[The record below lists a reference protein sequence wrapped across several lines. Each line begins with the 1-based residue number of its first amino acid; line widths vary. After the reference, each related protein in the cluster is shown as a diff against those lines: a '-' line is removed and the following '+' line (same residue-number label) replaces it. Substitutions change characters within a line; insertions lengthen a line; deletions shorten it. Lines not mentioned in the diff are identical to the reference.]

1 MERRW
6 WTLLVV
12 CASMFMLLIDV
23 NVVVVALPDIQHA
36 LDASFAGLQW
46 MTDAYALTLAA
57 LLLTAGFLA
66 DRYGRRRVF
75 VVGLVVFTGGS
86 LLCGLAPNAS
96 TLVLFRAVQ
105 GSGGAILSATSLAL
119 LAGSF
124 QGRQRGVAF
133 GVWGAV
139 AGVATG
145 LGPVLGG
152 VLTGGVGWR
161 GIFLVNVPVGIAALV
176 ITVRRVDESRT
187 AGDRRIDW
195 PGVVTLTTGLFGLVY
210 GLITASEAGWG
221 QRGVPLWLGLA
232 ALCLVAFALVERR
245 VPEPMF
251 DPSLLRIP
259 TFVGGSVAAFAMNAS
274 LYAVFVYLV
283 LYLQNGL
290 GGSPLVTGVRLLTG
304 SAFTFVAAFAAGR
317 LTSRVPVR
325 WLIGPGLGLVG
336 AGLLLMRGLTAG
348 SEWTHLIAGLVVSGL
363 GAGLVN
369 PPLASTAVGVV
380 PPHRSGMASGA
391 NQTFRQIGIAV
402 GVACYGTIFA
412 ASLHAT
418 LRHRLADIPALSG
431 QVDQIA
437 GAVHRGVT
445 DRAVALAPTEA
456 RDALADAIRAGFADS
471 LDAVLLVAGLLALVG
486 GVLATALI
494 RSRDFVAPR
503 PPVPGRTPDV
513 GQTPVPGQT
522 TDPRQTPDV
531 GQTPVPGQTTDPRQT
546 TDPSRKDSPT
556 SGRSP
561 SGRPAK

>member
-12 CASMFMLLIDV
+12 CAAMFMLLIDV

-36 LDASFAGLQW
+36 LDASFGSLQW

-66 DRYGRRRVF
+66 DKYGRRRVF
-75 VVGLVVFTGGS
+75 AIGLVVFTGGS

-96 TLVLFRAVQ
+96 VLVLCRAVQ
-105 GSGGAILSATSLAL
+105 GIGGAILSATSLAL

-139 AGVATG
+139 AGIATG
-145 LGPVLGG
+145 LGPLLGG
-152 VLTGGVGWR
+152 VLTGSVGWR

-176 ITVRRVDESRT
+176 VTVCRVDESR
-187 AGDRRIDW
+187 APRGGRIDW
-195 PGVVTLTTGLFGLVY
+195 PGVVTLTAGLFSLVY

-221 QRGVPLWLGLA
+221 GHGVPLWLGLA
-232 ALCLVAFALVERR
+232 VLCLVAFAVVERR

-251 DPSLLRIP
+251 SLSLLRIP
-259 TFVGGSVAAFAMNAS
+259 TFLGGSVAAFAMNAS
-274 LYAVFVYLV
+274 LYAVFLYLV

-290 GGSPLVTGVRLLTG
+290 GGSPTATGVRLLAG

-348 SEWTHLIAGLVVSGL
+348 SDWTHLIPGLVVSGI

-380 PPHRSGMASGA
+380 PPQRSGMASGA

-402 GVACYGTIFA
+402 GVACYGTIFV
-412 ASLHAT
+412 ASLHTT
-418 LRHRLADIPALSG
+418 LRQRLAGVPALRG
-431 QVDQIA
+431 RVEQIT
-437 GAVHRGVT
+437 GAVHQGVA
-445 DRAVALAPTEA
+445 DQAVALAPPDV
-456 RDALADAIRAGFADS
+456 RGALADAIRTGYADS
-471 LDAVLLVAGLLALVG
+471 LNAVLLAAGLLALVG
-486 GVLATALI
+486 GALATVLI
-494 RSRDFVAPR
+494 RSRDFAAPQPPPAEPAEPAER
-503 PPVPGRTPDV
+503 PGTGVSGGR
-513 GQTPVPGQT
+513 
-522 TDPRQTPDV
+522 
-531 GQTPVPGQTTDPRQT
+531 
-546 TDPSRKDSPT
+546 
-556 SGRSP
+556 
-561 SGRPAK
+561 

>member
-36 LDASFAGLQW
+36 LDASFGSLQW

-57 LLLTAGFLA
+57 LLLTAGSLA
-66 DRYGRRRVF
+66 DTYGRRRVF
-75 VVGLVVFTGGS
+75 ALGLVVFTGGS
-86 LLCGLAPNAS
+86 LLCGLAPNAPA
-96 TLVLFRAVQ
+96 LILFRAVQ
-105 GSGGAILSATSLAL
+105 GIGGAILSATSLAL

-152 VLTGGVGWR
+152 LLTGGTGWR

-176 ITVRRVDESRT
+176 VTARRVDESRAPA
-187 AGDRRIDW
+187 AGRIDW
-195 PGVVTLTTGLFGLVY
+195 PGVLTLTTGLFGLVY
-210 GLITASEAGWG
+210 GLITASEDGWG
-221 QRGVPLWLGLA
+221 KPGVPLRLGLA
-232 ALCLVAFALVERR
+232 ATCLVAFAVVERR

-251 DPSLLRIP
+251 DLSLLRIP

-274 LYAVFVYLV
+274 LYACFVYLV

-290 GGSPLVTGVRLLTG
+290 GGGPLVTGARLLTG
-304 SAFTFVAAFAAGR
+304 SAVTFVAAFVAGR
-317 LTSRVPVR
+317 LTGRVPAR
-325 WLIGPGLGLVG
+325 WLIGPGLVLVG

-348 SEWTHLIAGLVVSGL
+348 SDWTHLIAGLVVSGL

-380 PPHRSGMASGA
+380 RPQRSGMASGA

-418 LRHRLADIPALSG
+418 LRRRLGDLPALRG
-431 QVDQIA
+431 QVEELA
-437 GAVHRGVT
+437 GAVHRGVA
-445 DRAVALAPTEA
+445 DRAVALAPAEA
-456 RDALADAIRAGFADS
+456 RDALADAVRTAFADA
-471 LDAVLLVAGLLALVG
+471 LNAVLLVAGLVALVG

-494 RSRDFVAPR
+494 RGRDFVGPGPGPLAPGAGAGAAPGAETVGREAAGRSGR
-503 PPVPGRTPDV
+503 PA
-513 GQTPVPGQT
+513 
-522 TDPRQTPDV
+522 
-531 GQTPVPGQTTDPRQT
+531 RQT
-546 TDPSRKDSPT
+546 TAPSRNDSPT

>member
-36 LDASFAGLQW
+36 LGAGFGSLQW
-46 MTDAYALTLAA
+46 MTDAYALALAA

-66 DRYGRRRVF
+66 DTYGRRRLF
-75 VVGLVVFTGGS
+75 VLGLAVFTAGS
-86 LLCGLAPNAS
+86 LLCGLAPNAPA
-96 TLVLFRAVQ
+96 LVLFRAVQ
-105 GSGGAILSATSLAL
+105 GVGGAILSATSLAL
-119 LAGSF
+119 LAGAF

-161 GIFLVNVPVGIAALV
+161 AIFLVNVPVGLAALV
-176 ITVRRVDESRT
+176 VAVRRVDESR
-187 AGDRRIDW
+187 APGRRRIDR
-195 PGVVTLTTGLFGLVY
+195 PGVLTLTAGLFSLVY

-221 QRGVPLWLGLA
+221 QRGVPLWLAAA
-232 ALCLVAFALVERR
+232 ALFLVAFAVVERR

-251 DPSLLRIP
+251 DVSLLRIP

-290 GGSPLVTGVRLLTG
+290 GGSPSVTGVRLLTG
-304 SAFTFVAAFAAGR
+304 SAVTFVAAFAAGR

-325 WLIGPGLGLVG
+325 WLIGPGLVLVG

-348 SEWTHLIAGLVVSGL
+348 SDWTHLIAGLVVSGL

-380 PPHRSGMASGA
+380 APQRSGMASGA

-402 GVACYGTIFA
+402 GVACYGTVF
-412 ASLHAT
+412 SAT
-418 LRHRLADIPALSG
+418 LAAALRDRLTDVPALSG
-431 QVDQIA
+431 QAGRIA
-437 GAVHRGVT
+437 DAVHRGVA
-445 DRAVALAPTEA
+445 DRAVALAPEEA
-456 RDALADAIRAGFADS
+456 REALAGAIRTGFADS
-471 LDAVLLVAGLLALVG
+471 LDAVLLVAGLVALAG
-486 GVLATALI
+486 GVLAAALI
-494 RSRDFVAPR
+494 RGRDFVPAPGQG
-503 PPVPGRTPDV
+503 PAGRAPAPAPA
-513 GQTPVPGQT
+513 GRAPAGQT
-522 TDPRQTPDV
+522 TEA
-531 GQTPVPGQTTDPRQT
+531 
-546 TDPSRKDSPT
+546 SRNDSPT

>member
-36 LDASFAGLQW
+36 LDAGFGSLQW

-66 DRYGRRRVF
+66 DKYGRRRLF
-75 VVGLVVFTGGS
+75 VIGLVVFTGGS

-96 TLVLFRAVQ
+96 MLVLCRAVQ
-105 GSGGAILSATSLAL
+105 GIGGAILSATSLAL

-152 VLTGGVGWR
+152 VLTGSVGWR

-176 ITVRRVDESRT
+176 ITVCRVDESRVPR
-187 AGDRRIDW
+187 GGRIDW
-195 PGVVTLTTGLFGLVY
+195 PGVVTLTAGLFSLVY
-210 GLITASEAGWG
+210 GLITASGTGWG
-221 QRGVPLWLGLA
+221 GHGVPLWLGLA
-232 ALCLVAFALVERR
+232 ALCLVAFAVIELR
-245 VPEPMF
+245 VTEPMF
-251 DPSLLRIP
+251 SLSLLRIP

-274 LYAVFVYLV
+274 LYAVFLYLV

-290 GGSPLVTGVRLLTG
+290 GGSPLVTGVRLLAG

-317 LTSRVPVR
+317 LSSRVPVR

-348 SEWTHLIAGLVVSGL
+348 SDWTHLIPGLVVSGI

-380 PPHRSGMASGA
+380 PPQRSGMASGA

-402 GVACYGTIFA
+402 GVACYGTVFS
-412 ASLHAT
+412 ASLHTT
-418 LRHRLADIPALSG
+418 LQQRLAGVPALRG
-431 QVDQIA
+431 QAGQIA
-437 GAVHRGVT
+437 GAVHRGVA
-445 DRAVALAPTEA
+445 DHAVALAPSDV
-456 RDALADAIRAGFADS
+456 RGVLADAIRTGYADS
-471 LDAVLLVAGLLALVG
+471 LNAVLLAGGLLALVG
-486 GVLATALI
+486 GALATVLI
-494 RSRDFVAPR
+494 RSRDFAGPQPPRAEPAEPAAPAGK
-503 PPVPGRTPDV
+503 PGTGV
-513 GQTPVPGQT
+513 SGQY
-522 TDPRQTPDV
+522 
-531 GQTPVPGQTTDPRQT
+531 
-546 TDPSRKDSPT
+546 S
-556 SGRSP
+556 
-561 SGRPAK
+561 

>member
-1 MERRW
+1 MARRW

-12 CASMFMLLIDV
+12 CAAMFMLLIDV

-36 LDASFAGLQW
+36 LGASFGSLQW

-57 LLLTAGFLA
+57 LLLTTGFLA
-66 DRYGRRRVF
+66 DKYGRRRVF
-75 VVGLVVFTGGS
+75 ALGLAVFTGGS

-105 GSGGAILSATSLAL
+105 GVGGAMVSATSLAL

-161 GIFLVNVPVGIAALV
+161 AIFLVNVPVGVAALV
-176 ITVRRVDESRT
+176 IAVRRVDESR
-187 AGDRRIDW
+187 APRGGRIDW
-195 PGVVTLTTGLFGLVY
+195 AGMATLTAGLFSLVY
-210 GLITASEAGWG
+210 GLISASGSGSGGGGFGE
-221 QRGVPLWLGLA
+221 RGVLLWLGLA
-232 ALCLVAFALVERR
+232 ALCLVAFAVVESR
-245 VPEPMF
+245 VAEPMF
-251 DPSLLRIP
+251 SLSLLRIP
-259 TFVGGSVAAFAMNAS
+259 TFLGGSVAAFAMNAS
-274 LYAVFVYLV
+274 LYGVFFYLV

-290 GGSPLVTGVRLLTG
+290 GAGPLITGVRLLVG
-304 SAFTFVAAFAAGR
+304 SAFTFAAAFAAGR

-348 SEWTHLIAGLVVSGL
+348 SDWTHLIPGLIVSGI

-380 PPHRSGMASGA
+380 PPQRSAMASGV
-391 NQTFRQIGIAV
+391 NQTFRQVGVAV

-412 ASLHAT
+412 SSLHAT
-418 LRHRLADIPALSG
+418 LERRLAGVPALRDKVG
-431 QVDQIA
+431 YIA
-437 GAVHRGVT
+437 DAMHRGAADQT
-445 DRAVALAPTEA
+445 AALAPPQA
-456 RDALADAIRAGFADS
+456 RDALTTTIHTAFATS
-471 LDAVLLVAGLLALVG
+471 LNAVLLTAGLLALTG
-486 GVLATALI
+486 GALATTLI
-494 RSRDFVAPR
+494 RPRDFTPTHPPMPR
-503 PPVPGRTPDV
+503 PTTEPADLPGAEA
-513 GQTPVPGQT
+513 PG
-522 TDPRQTPDV
+522 
-531 GQTPVPGQTTDPRQT
+531 
-546 TDPSRKDSPT
+546 
-556 SGRSP
+556 GR
-561 SGRPAK
+561 